1 MSRSI
6 HDRLLLLSPN
16 DDRDEPFW
24 GGTQDRY
31 NNATSSDED
40 QEVTYDSSAWEV
52 LVLGTLVFLLLTCAV
67 IVVQINTVR
76 KQQGQNSNSAASDG
90 NTVASMEDAEEG
102 QSKALGEEDKGD
114 APMIIVIRMS
124 G

>member
-16 DDRDEPFW
+16 HDRDEPFW

-31 NNATSSDED
+31 NNETNAED
-40 QEVTYDSSAWEV
+40 DPVTYDSSAWEV